1 MQVVED
7 HNSPDYPLE
16 QLTAP
21 PQPKQPGSGMLIL
34 LSICAAIACV
44 AGSWIVSQQIQRAKS
59 RDFLEQVLQRHLTDS
74 PPVQRA
80 VGTLTAVKLDETSP
94 EQLPQT
100 GGMVFQLTGSQAT
113 AKVIGIPQPNGLE
126 LQLEVA
132 GHESRIPLEPL
143 LNQAR

>member
-59 RDFLEQVLQRHLTDS
+59 RDFLEQVLQRHLADS
-74 PPVQRA
+74 PQVQAA
-80 VGTLTAVKLDETSP
+80 VGKLTSVKFDETSS
-94 EQLPQT
+94 EELPQT
-100 GGMVFQLTGSQAT
+100 GGVVFQLVGSQAN
-113 AKVIGIPQPNGLE
+113 AKVIGVPQPNGLE
-126 LQLEVA
+126 LQLQVA
-132 GHESRIPLEPL
+132 GSEAAVPLEPL
-143 LNQAR
+143 LNQLR